1 MVKTP
6 SQLRHDPEDLPH
18 VEALE
23 TTPDNTD
30 NESSSYAPTAPQAD
44 RDRLKR
50 QMQEQADTIRLL
62 QEQLQHATN
71 ALQDSLQTQDDMKS
85 LIHQTMTPGQRET
98 PGPHRLQPKGQR
110 QEDKD
115 FQEKVRQQTPI
126 ESTSTAN
133 TDPGLMFIKQLAKAI
148 SDNHHNDLNE
158 PIKFTGQDQQWDEF
172 YYQLRSYLAAKN
184 WLNTFDHPHGPGHAG
199 FDNDVNLKIYNKQA
213 H

>member
-85 LIHQTMTPGQRET
+85 LIHQTMTPVQRET

-172 YYQLRSYLAAKN
+172 YY
-184 WLNTFDHPHGPGHAG
+184 WLK
-199 FDNDVNLKIYNKQA
+199 LEEWL
-213 H
+213 